1 MVIKLFDDQGG
12 SVNPTK
18 KPRKRKGVRTVG
30 AQIPEEMYKILEE
43 HIIGKAYVSAS
54 DYIRDLIRRD
64 LEARGLL

>member
-1 MVIKLFDDQGG
+1 MIKLFDDPGKAEG
-12 SVNPTK
+12 
-18 KPRKRKGVRTVG
+18 KPKNKRKGVRTIG

-43 HIIGKAYVSAS
+43 HIIGKSYISAS